1 MQYGLVQVLNAA
13 LTLVNDEDFHIR
25 QKSVR
30 FVGQLELN
38 RDGAD
43 DNKVEDRGRI
53 GKIHAWKV
61 VLKVDWWFIWIHT
74 YIESHRDDK

>member
-38 RDGAD
+38 RDSAD

-53 GKIHAWKV
+53 GKIHA
-61 VLKVDWWFIWIHT
+61 
-74 YIESHRDDK
+74 

>member
-1 MQYGLVQVLNAA
+1 MENESCQLSILMQYGLVQVLNAA

-38 RDGAD
+38 RDSAD

-53 GKIHAWKV
+53 GKIYAW
-61 VLKVDWWFIWIHT
+61 T
-74 YIESHRDDK
+74 S

>member
-1 MQYGLVQVLNAA
+1 MRYGLVQVLNTA
-13 LTLVNDEDFHIR
+13 LILVDDENFHIR

-30 FVGQLELN
+30 FVGQLQLN

-53 GKIHAWKV
+53 GNV
-61 VLKVDWWFIWIHT
+61 TLLK
-74 YIESHRDDK
+74 